1 MGQYVLYSNGTEYH
15 CPGWATFSGNIF
27 VEIFAIYPNNN
38 ENFGNKKDEFEN
50 EYDND
55 LDLLFLIK
63 NIDLRTT
70 LCHHEMEFTTQKA
83 IDIVTSKKL
92 IPSEILKS

>member
-1 MGQYVLYSNGTEYH
+1 MLYTCLERSTIDLVGQQPFL
-15 CPGWATFSGNIF
+15 ATIS
-27 VEIFAIYPNNN
+27 VKMFAKYPNNN

-55 LDLLFLIK
+55 LDLLFIIK

-70 LCHHEMEFTTQKA
+70 LYHHEMEFTAQKA

-92 IPSEILKS
+92 IPP